1 MILDNQLPARAGI
14 IVVVDD
20 TASLKVRIDG
30 NRADVLKA
38 PLLQILAD
46 LGRQAVADRD
56 LSFGMALI
64 EEGLTA
70 GEAPKVVTQAS
81 ELVAQFLTTLSIADH
96 GLYLPRRADHALGIH
111 DAFYIGVVV
120 SGHLIVIEIIKALPK
135 DVPLAQDDQP
145 AEAALQVF
153 QGQMLKHLPI
163 VVNGNPPF
171 VVMIRRIERICTGPF
186 AIPHRHLPFRQ
197 GFVLSSQEQL
207 ASRLLFSA
215 SRIPLEKVSLYI
227 VIIPLNAVPFQ
238 QTAPC
243 QSPSPGTT
251 ISSLL
256 LSKRFA
262 IISSN
267 SYEMVLT
274 AAE

>member
-1 MILDNQLPARAGI
+1 
-14 IVVVDD
+14 
-20 TASLKVRIDG
+20 
-30 NRADVLKA
+30 
-38 PLLQILAD
+38 
-46 LGRQAVADRD
+46 
-56 LSFGMALI
+56 
-64 EEGLTA
+64 
-70 GEAPKVVTQAS
+70 
-81 ELVAQFLTTLSIADH
+81 
-96 GLYLPRRADHALGIH
+96 
-111 DAFYIGVVV
+111 
-120 SGHLIVIEIIKALPK
+120 
-135 DVPLAQDDQP
+135 
-145 AEAALQVF
+145 
-153 QGQMLKHLPI
+153 MLKHLPI

>member
-81 ELVAQFLTTLSIADH
+81 ELVPYF
-96 GLYLPRRADHALGIH
+96 
-111 DAFYIGVVV
+111 
-120 SGHLIVIEIIKALPK
+120 
-135 DVPLAQDDQP
+135 LAQ
-145 AEAALQVF
+145 
-153 QGQMLKHLPI
+153 H
-163 VVNGNPPF
+163 
-171 VVMIRRIERICTGPF
+171 
-186 AIPHRHLPFRQ
+186 
-197 GFVLSSQEQL
+197 
-207 ASRLLFSA
+207 
-215 SRIPLEKVSLYI
+215 
-227 VIIPLNAVPFQ
+227 
-238 QTAPC
+238 
-243 QSPSPGTT
+243 
-251 ISSLL
+251 
-256 LSKRFA
+256 
-262 IISSN
+262 
-267 SYEMVLT
+267 
-274 AAE
+274 